1 MKVLLLEDDVR
12 LASEIADGLR
22 RHAVAVDL
30 ARTLAD
36 VDLHLATGAYD
47 CLVLDRMVPDGDA
60 LDLVVRLRA
69 DDVRTP
75 VLLLTARSD
84 VADRVDGFEH
94 GADDYVV
101 KPFAL
106 AELLARVRALSR
118 RQQDRQ
124 PDVLRAREL
133 LLDVR
138 RHRVTDGGVLLT
150 LTAKEFAVLEVLLGS
165 AGDVVSRTELIDRCW
180 DEANDPMSNVVD
192 VVVAQ
197 LRRKLSD
204 PDLIETV
211 RGVGYRLRAG
221 DDRAVP
227 TPAAT
232 ERDR

>member
-12 LASEIADGLR
+12 MADEVADGLR
-22 RHAVAVDL
+22 RHGMAVDV
-30 ARTLAD
+30 AGTLAD
-36 VDLHLATGAYD
+36 ADLHLAIGTYD

-60 LDLVVRLRA
+60 LDLVARLRA

-84 VADRVDGFEH
+84 VADRVDGFEY

-118 RQQDRQ
+118 RQRDRQ
-124 PDVLRAREL
+124 PDVLRAGHL

-138 RHRVTDGGVLLT
+138 RHRVTDDGVLLT
-150 LTAKEFAVLEVLLGS
+150 LTAKEFAVLEVLLES
-165 AGDVVSRTELIDRCW
+165 AGDVVSRTELIERCW
-180 DEANDPMSNVVD
+180 DEAHDPMSNVVD

-197 LRRKLSD
+197 VRHKLST
-204 PDLIETV
+204 PAVIEPV
-211 RGVGYRLRAG
+211 RGVGYRRRTG
-221 DDRAVP
+221 TDGVP
-227 TPAAT
+227 
-232 ERDR
+232 